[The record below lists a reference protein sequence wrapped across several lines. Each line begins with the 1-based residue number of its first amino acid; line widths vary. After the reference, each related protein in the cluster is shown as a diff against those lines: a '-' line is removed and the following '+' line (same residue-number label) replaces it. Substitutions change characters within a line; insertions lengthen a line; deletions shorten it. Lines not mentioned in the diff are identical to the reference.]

1 MKNKLYLTI
10 TTLALTTALLL
21 SVAAQNGNLDPKPP
35 SEATP
40 VATPQGSL
48 IGKQIKL
55 PCEGVSGG
63 DVASTVRVTNNTGS
77 SIPSQTMIYL
87 QTSNGAAKEA
97 LSSELPTRR
106 DANLHAPK
114 GNRPASCQA
123 WFFKN

>member
-21 SVAAQNGNLDPKPP
+21 SVVAQNGNLDSKPRA
-35 SEATP
+35 EANL
-40 VATPQGSL
+40 VAAPQGSL

-63 DVASTVRVTNNTGS
+63 DVASTVRVTNNTGN

-87 QTSNGAAKEA
+87 QTPNGAAKEA
-97 LSSELPTRR
+97 LSTELAARR
-106 DANLHAPK
+106 NADLHAPK